1 MEILLAR
8 EEITSKP
15 KKAKLEKLLAILET
29 DEEAIFYFDRDNSHK
44 IIMEVV
50 EKVEAQGYNVHFREV
65 RYGLA
70 DEEYIYEVHAL
81 KN

>member
-1 MEILLAR
+1 MEILIAR
-8 EEITSKP
+8 EEIKSKP
-15 KKAKLEKLLAILET
+15 KKVKLEKLMEILAEKG
-29 DEEAIFYFDRDNSHK
+29 ENIFYFDRENSHK

-50 EKVEAQGYNVHFREV
+50 EKIEAEGYNVHFREV

-81 KN
+81 QN